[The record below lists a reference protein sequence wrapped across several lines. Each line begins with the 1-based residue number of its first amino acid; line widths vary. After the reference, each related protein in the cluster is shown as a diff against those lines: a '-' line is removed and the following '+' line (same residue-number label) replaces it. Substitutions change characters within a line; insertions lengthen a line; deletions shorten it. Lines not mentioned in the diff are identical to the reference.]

1 MGNNYYGMDG
11 LGWYDFARK
20 MGFTGTPEQ
29 LMAIMVGNVAKL
41 QDHDQLMNREA
52 DGQHPISAIAG
63 LSDELAR
70 MQKEIDELKSGG

>member
-29 LMAIMVGNVAKL
+29 LMAIMLGNLGAL
-41 QDHDQLMNREA
+41 TDHAALDNRDA

-63 LSDELAR
+63 LEEELAR
-70 MQKEIDELKSGG
+70 LEKKIDEK